1 MDAPVTNSAGSLGAA
16 PGDVES
22 LRQAVSR
29 HLLYTVGKDSVAA
42 SKRDWLYALSA
53 AIRDRLVER
62 WMDTTRRQY
71 KQNAKRVYYLS
82 MEYLPGRMLSNALLA
97 LGLLDECND
106 ALREFGLDFDD
117 LAALEPDPA
126 LGNGGLGRLAACFL
140 DSMATL
146 DLPGFGYGIRYEY
159 GMFAQ
164 RIHDGHQVEY
174 PDHWLVAG
182 NPWEFVRP
190 EVKYTIQFGGRV
202 EVDATANP
210 KDRRAA
216 WVDTD
221 NVQAM
226 AYDTLVPGYGTQA
239 VNTLRLWSA
248 TATEE
253 IDLRLFNQGD
263 YSAAVEAKNLSENVT
278 RVLYPDDSTEHGR
291 ELRLKQEYFF
301 VSASLQDLLR
311 RYFKTHGSV
320 EQLADRVAI
329 HLNDTHPAIAIPELM
344 RLLVDVRHIPW
355 TLAWK
360 LATKIFS
367 YTNHTLMPEA
377 LETWPVALLERVL
390 PRHMKIIYDMNELF
404 LDQVRRLHGEDVELL
419 RRVSL
424 IEEGNDRRV
433 RMANL
438 SVLASHKVNGVSAL
452 HSALLRETIFADFD
466 ALFPGRFVNKTNGI
480 TPRRWLGLANPDLAR
495 LLDRHIGAGWRSKLD
510 QLEALLPLA
519 GDPEFVASFRATKI
533 ANKRRLADYINAVTG
548 TSISADTL
556 FDVQIKRIH
565 EYKRQLLN
573 VLHVV
578 TRYNRIL
585 ENPSAEWVPRTAIFA
600 GKSASAY
607 FMAKL
612 IINLINDVAET
623 INNDPRVDGLL
634 KVVFVPNYGVSVAS
648 AIIPAADL
656 SEQISTAGT
665 EASGTGN
672 MKLALNG
679 ALTIGTAD
687 GANIEIRDAVGAG
700 NMFIFGLDAAGV
712 RALRDPANG
721 GYEPRDIYLANPEL
735 RLVLDQIGDGRF
747 APSDPS
753 RYQPLIQSLLDHG
766 DYYLLLA
773 DYAAYIE
780 AQHKVDALF
789 ADPDAWTAMAI
800 RNVAKMGPFSSDRTI
815 TEYATEIWRTQPVA
829 F

>member
-1 MDAPVTNSAGSLGAA
+1 MMDTQVESTNALPDSLGRDAGSL
-16 PGDVES
+16 
-22 LRQAVSR
+22 RQSVNK

-53 AIRDRLVER
+53 AVRDRLVER

-71 KQNAKRVYYLS
+71 KQNVKRVYYLS
-82 MEYLPGRMLSNALLA
+82 MEFLPGRMLSNALLA
-97 LGLLDECND
+97 LGLHEECEQ
-106 ALREFGLDFDD
+106 ALRELGLDFDE

-146 DLPGFGYGIRYEY
+146 GLPGFGYGIRYEY

-164 RIHDGHQVEY
+164 RIHDGRQVEH

-202 EVDATANP
+202 ETGHANE
-210 KDRRAA
+210 RGAH
-216 WVDTD
+216 WVGTD
-221 NVQAM
+221 DVFAM
-226 AYDTLVPGYGTQA
+226 AYDTLVPGYGTTA

-248 TATEE
+248 TATEA
-253 IDLRLFNQGD
+253 INLSLFNQGN
-263 YSAAVEAKNLSENVT
+263 YSAAIEEKNRSENVS
-278 RVLYPDDSTEHGR
+278 RVLYPDDSSEHGR
-291 ELRLKQEYFF
+291 ELRLRQEYFF

-311 RYFKTHGSV
+311 RYFETHHSV
-320 EQLADRVAI
+320 EQLADKVAI
-329 HLNDTHPAIAIPELM
+329 HLNDTHPAIAVPELM

-355 TLAWK
+355 TLAWR
-360 LATKIFS
+360 LCTKIFS

-390 PRHMKIIYDMNELF
+390 PRHMKIIYDINELF
-404 LDQVRRLHGEDVELL
+404 LDQLRAQGEDVESL

-424 IEEGNDRRV
+424 IDEGTVRRV

-452 HSALLRETIFADFD
+452 HTQLLRTTIFADFD
-466 ALFPGRFVNKTNGI
+466 RLFPGRFVNRTNGI
-480 TPRRWLGLANPDLAR
+480 TPRLWLALANPGLSR
-495 LLDRHIGAGWRSKLD
+495 LIDRHIGRNWRKRLD
-510 QLEALLPLA
+510 ELERLRPLA
-519 GDPEFVASFRATKI
+519 ADPAFIAAFRSAKA
-533 ANKRRLADYINAVTG
+533 ANKRRLADYVAGLTG
-548 TSISADTL
+548 IAIDPESL

-573 VLHVV
+573 VLHVI

-585 ENPSAEWVPRTAIFA
+585 ADPTAAWVPRTVIVA

-612 IINLINDVAET
+612 IIKLVNDVAAVV
-623 INNDPRVDGLL
+623 NNDPRVDGRL
-634 KVVFVPNYGVSVAS
+634 KVVFVPNYGVSVAKV
-648 AIIPAADL
+648 IIPAADL

-687 GANIEIRDAVGAG
+687 GANIEIRDAVGAE
-700 NMFIFGLDAAGV
+700 NMFVFGLDAAGV
-712 RALRDPANG
+712 RRMREA
-721 GYEPRDIYLANPEL
+721 GYAPRAIYEGNPEL
-735 RLVLDQIGDGRF
+735 REVLDQIGAGYFSPDEPGRF
-747 APSDPS
+747 
-753 RYQPLIQSLLDHG
+753 QPIVQALLDHG
-766 DYYLLLA
+766 DHYLLLA
-773 DYAAYIE
+773 DYAAYVQ
-780 AQHKVDALF
+780 AQERADALY
-789 ADPDAWTAMAI
+789 ADPQAWAATAV
-800 RNVAKMGPFSSDRTI
+800 RNVAAMGPFSSDRTI
-815 TEYATEIWRTQPVA
+815 AEYAEGIWRVRPIA
-829 F
+829 L

>member
-1 MDAPVTNSAGSLGAA
+1 MDTQVESTNALPDSLGRDAGSL
-16 PGDVES
+16 
-22 LRQAVSR
+22 RQSVNK

-53 AIRDRLVER
+53 AVRDRLVER

-71 KQNAKRVYYLS
+71 KQNVKRVYYLS
-82 MEYLPGRMLSNALLA
+82 MEFLPGRMLSNALLA
-97 LGLLDECND
+97 LGLHEECEQ
-106 ALREFGLDFDD
+106 ALRELGLDFDE

-146 DLPGFGYGIRYEY
+146 GLPGFGYGIRYEY

-164 RIHDGHQVEY
+164 RIHDGRQVEH

-202 EVDATANP
+202 ETGHANE
-210 KDRRAA
+210 RGAH
-216 WVDTD
+216 WVGTD
-221 NVQAM
+221 DVFAM
-226 AYDTLVPGYGTQA
+226 AYDTLVPGYGTTA

-248 TATEE
+248 TATEA
-253 IDLRLFNQGD
+253 INLSLFNQGN
-263 YSAAVEAKNLSENVT
+263 YSAAIEEKNRSENVS
-278 RVLYPDDSTEHGR
+278 RVLYPDDSSEHGR
-291 ELRLKQEYFF
+291 ELRLRQEYFF

-311 RYFKTHGSV
+311 RYFETHHSV
-320 EQLADRVAI
+320 EQLADKVAI
-329 HLNDTHPAIAIPELM
+329 HLNDTHPAIAVPELM

-355 TLAWK
+355 TLAWR
-360 LATKIFS
+360 LCTKIFS

-390 PRHMKIIYDMNELF
+390 PRHMKIIYDINELF
-404 LDQVRRLHGEDVELL
+404 LDQLRAQGEDVESL

-424 IEEGNDRRV
+424 IDEGTVRRV

-452 HSALLRETIFADFD
+452 HTQLLRTTIFADFD
-466 ALFPGRFVNKTNGI
+466 RLFPGRFVNRTNGI
-480 TPRRWLGLANPDLAR
+480 TPRLWLALANPGLSR
-495 LLDRHIGAGWRSKLD
+495 LIDRHIGRNWRKRLD
-510 QLEALLPLA
+510 ELERLRPLA
-519 GDPEFVASFRATKI
+519 ADPAFIAAFRSAKA
-533 ANKRRLADYINAVTG
+533 ANKRRLADYVAGLTG
-548 TSISADTL
+548 IAIDPESL

-573 VLHVV
+573 VLHVI

-585 ENPSAEWVPRTAIFA
+585 ADPTAAWVPRTVIVA

-612 IINLINDVAET
+612 IIKLVNDVAAVV
-623 INNDPRVDGLL
+623 NNDPRVDGRL
-634 KVVFVPNYGVSVAS
+634 KVVFVPNYGVSVAKV
-648 AIIPAADL
+648 IIPAADL

-687 GANIEIRDAVGAG
+687 GANIEIRDAVGAE
-700 NMFIFGLDAAGV
+700 NMFVFGLDAAGV
-712 RALRDPANG
+712 RRMREA
-721 GYEPRDIYLANPEL
+721 GYAPRAIYEGNPEL
-735 RLVLDQIGDGRF
+735 REVLDQIGAGYFSPDEPGRF
-747 APSDPS
+747 
-753 RYQPLIQSLLDHG
+753 QPIVQALLDHG
-766 DYYLLLA
+766 DHYLLLA
-773 DYAAYIE
+773 DYAAYVQ
-780 AQHKVDALF
+780 AQERADALY
-789 ADPDAWTAMAI
+789 ADPQAWAATAV
-800 RNVAKMGPFSSDRTI
+800 RNVAAMGPFSSDRTI
-815 TEYATEIWRTQPVA
+815 AEYAEGIWRVRPIA
-829 F
+829 L